1 MQVLES
7 LMLAL
12 YLHFF
17 WLLISSLSHL
27 PVNYWE
33 IAPSYILWT
42 AEEMKRCKILIIY
55 TKHTV
60 WNWLYS
66 CARMC
71 SVLLHFGEE
80 HCVTVGSGVLHCG
93 LLKSILILFPRRQE
107 LVWSWVISLRS
118 LPTWIT
124 SCFYEDLCGCC
135 AQIGNSCIASVK
147 LCAERQKRNSSVK
160 VFASERHEVP
170 VNLLDPPW
178 KWTGTWTCP
187 HCWWCPLT
195 CWDCSVPSYWLFI
208 RPLNNISPSVQSWG
222 MPLVTDYQLDFV
234 LLTTRPSQFSA
245 HLISAHPEL
254 PFLFFSFSCFFL
266 LRQMNSFY
274 MNLSV

>member
-1 MQVLES
+1 M
-7 LMLAL
+7 
-12 YLHFF
+12 
-17 WLLISSLSHL
+17 
-27 PVNYWE
+27 
-33 IAPSYILWT
+33 
-42 AEEMKRCKILIIY
+42 
-55 TKHTV
+55 
-60 WNWLYS
+60 
-66 CARMC
+66 
-71 SVLLHFGEE
+71 
-80 HCVTVGSGVLHCG
+80 
-93 LLKSILILFPRRQE
+93 
-107 LVWSWVISLRS
+107 ISLRS

-147 LCAERQKRNSSVK
+147 LCAERRNSSVK

-170 VNLLDPPW
+170 VNLLDSPW

-195 CWDCSVPSYWLFI
+195 CWDCSVPSYRLFI
-208 RPLNNISPSVQSWG
+208 RQLNSSSPSIHPWG

-254 PFLFFSFSCFFL
+254 PFLFFFFFFFFL

-274 MNLSV
+274 MNLSVQSCLGKELATPLILKGFCKILNMQIIIIIMAGNNGSSMGFLYFFRFLCPLQMPL